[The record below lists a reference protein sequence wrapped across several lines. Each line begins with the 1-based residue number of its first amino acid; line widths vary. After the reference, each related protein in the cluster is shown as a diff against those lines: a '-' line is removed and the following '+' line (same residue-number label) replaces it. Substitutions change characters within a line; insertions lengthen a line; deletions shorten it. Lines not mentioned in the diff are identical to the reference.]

1 MNFSGV
7 VVALFF
13 IVIAQ
18 GYVISPDSRIRSR
31 RETEEP
37 KMEFAE
43 YRIDN
48 RTITLR
54 IGDRLYSAKI
64 PEKLKFALD
73 FETYTENDDYVEIVE
88 ARFGD
93 EIDVYKT
100 VGGRTTV
107 TDEKGNVRHDG
118 GHFHVRT

>member
-31 RETEEP
+31 RGIFEDETTKTLEIKIGGKSYSTEIP
-37 KMEFAE
+37 GDLE
-43 YRIDN
+43 YDI
-48 RTITLR
+48 
-54 IGDRLYSAKI
+54 YYES
-64 PEKLKFALD
+64 
-73 FETYTENDDYVEIVE
+73 YTENDEDVELIT
-88 ARFGD
+88 ARLND
-93 EIDVYKT
+93 EIELYKT

-107 TDEKGNVRHDG
+107 TDDKGNVKPDG
-118 GHFHVRT
+118 GRFHVTS